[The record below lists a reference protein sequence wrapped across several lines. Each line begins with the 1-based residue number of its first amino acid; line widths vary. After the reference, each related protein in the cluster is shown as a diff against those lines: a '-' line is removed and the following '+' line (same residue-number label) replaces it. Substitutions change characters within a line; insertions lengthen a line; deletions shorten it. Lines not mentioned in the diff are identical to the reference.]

1 MQRACATPAG
11 RERLVAL
18 HSYALRVTD
27 LPADRMREVLEKILP
42 PGEAMKIV
50 TTAEKL
56 EAKGRI
62 EKIRD
67 ILLRQMTRR
76 FATVPES
83 VAQRIRTAAL
93 DDLDRWLDRVLDAR
107 SLDELLA

>member
-1 MQRACATPAG
+1 
-11 RERLVAL
+11 
-18 HSYALRVTD
+18 
-27 LPADRMREVLEKILP
+27 
-42 PGEAMKIV
+42 V